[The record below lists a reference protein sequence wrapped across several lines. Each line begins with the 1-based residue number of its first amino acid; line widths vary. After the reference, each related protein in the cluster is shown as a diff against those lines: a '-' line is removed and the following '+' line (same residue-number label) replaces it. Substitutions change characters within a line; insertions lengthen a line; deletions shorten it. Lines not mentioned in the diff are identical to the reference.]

1 MEYKQDIETAVSRAT
16 DGKLRTDNWQY
27 LLDVCD
33 LVKEEPEDGAQY
45 VMEAIDERLQ
55 QADANVILR
64 SLSLVAC
71 LSENCGSRLQQAV
84 ASKRFTGLLYYLIE
98 DKHVHVTVK
107 REIAKVVDQLS
118 VSFQH
123 DPSLKGMSDL
133 QQKILRRY
141 PHLVAEPKLPQ
152 KREMSADAKLMEE
165 QELEEALK
173 LSLQEY
179 EQQQQQQGEQRPQQ
193 APAALASEPSIPEQ
207 PSQPQI
213 VRRVKAMYDLNA
225 SEPDELSFKKGDVI
239 TVIEQVYK
247 DWWRGLLRGKIGI
260 FPVNYVG
267 VCPEPSAEELAKET
281 AQEQAVFAQAG
292 NVENLLQRLKSS
304 PNVDVTREDE
314 ISDLYS
320 TVTPLRPHVTKLI
333 GKYAQKKEDL
343 ASLREVLANAEATYN
358 MMLEKATCS
367 YNSSNFM
374 PAPQHRFYQP
384 PGQAAPYSNYE
395 LNQPS
400 NNVPPPRPASY
411 NMNPQAQAL
420 PAYPQRAVP
429 ENTEIRYRS
438 YSGDLPH
445 T

>member
-71 LSENCGSRLQQAV
+71 LSENCGSRVQQAV

-98 DKHVHVTVK
+98 DKHVHATVK

-118 VSFQH
+118 SSFQR

-133 QQKILRRY
+133 LQKIIRRY

-152 KREMSADAKLMEE
+152 KREMSADAKL
-165 QELEEALK
+165 QEDQDLEEALK

-179 EQQQQQQGEQRPQQ
+179 EQQQRHNGGQPPQQ
-193 APAALASEPSIPEQ
+193 APAALASETSLPEQ
-207 PSQPQI
+207 PQPQI
-213 VRRVKAMYDLNA
+213 VRRVKAIFDLNA

-247 DWWRGLLRGKIGI
+247 DWWRGLLRGKVGI

-267 VCPEPSAEELAKET
+267 VCPEPTAEEVAKEA
-281 AQEQAVFAQAG
+281 AQEHAVFAQAG
-292 NVENLLQRLKSS
+292 NVENLLQKLRVSQ
-304 PNVDVTREDE
+304 NVDVTHEDE
-314 ISDLYS
+314 ISELYS

-358 MMLEKATCS
+358 MMLEKATCYS
-367 YNSSNFM
+367 SSNFM
-374 PAPQHRFYQP
+374 PSTQHRTYQP
-384 PGQAAPYSNYE
+384 SGQAAPYSNYE
-395 LNQPS
+395 FSQPS
-400 NNVPPPRPASY
+400 TNVLPPRPASY
-411 NMNPQAQAL
+411 SVNPQVTGL
-420 PAYPQRAVP
+420 PVHQQRSVP